1 MKNSSQRR
9 SADILLRSRKR
20 GGTLVVIA
28 EVDDYFIEVLQT
40 ESIKNLG
47 LSLGLICDVT
57 VYCCCYLTNFF
68 MDSMSIFFYSRGLI
82 MNLTYIIIKID
93 NCKRMMKQGTMPKGK
108 KSGF

>member
-28 EVDDYFIEVLQT
+28 EVDYDFIEILQA

-47 LSLGLICDVT
+47 LSLWLIGDMAGCGCV
-57 VYCCCYLTNFF
+57 YLTNFF
-68 MDSMSIFFYSRGLI
+68 
-82 MNLTYIIIKID
+82 ID
-93 NCKRMMKQGTMPKGK
+93 
-108 KSGF
+108 